1 MKDDEKLQETGVE
14 SPEET
19 KESSKKV
26 DRGTFLKAIGVGIG
40 AVGLGMV
47 TGSHVAARAVADL
60 DRDRSTIQKLMRG
73 LLESPQR
80 ARDFLADPQK
90 VGAEF
95 GIQLSADDAKTI
107 QEAFKNLTMEAMLRE
122 GHANSSSSHSDG
134 GVWGNNNHSQSLK
147 IMQKPEQGHQPVAPK
162 PASPTK
168 RR

>member
-19 KESSKKV
+19 KEPSKQV

-60 DRDRSTIQKLMRG
+60 DRDRSAIQKLMRRAAWKA
-73 LLESPQR
+73 LQR
-80 ARDFLADPQK
+80 AQDFLANPQK

-107 QEAFKNLTMEAMLRE
+107 QEAFKNLIMEARGPLRE
-122 GHANSSSSHSDG
+122 GHNNSSLITFRWRHLG
-134 GVWGNNNHSQSLK
+134 Q
-147 IMQKPEQGHQPVAPK
+147 
-162 PASPTK
+162 
-168 RR
+168 